1 MTELT
6 NDPKLVNAAINE
18 ALKEEPVKVKTLAPT
33 NNHVDLPGGYI
44 SPGGLLAKYAE
55 VKELTG
61 VDEEAIAKSGS
72 LGRALNTILQKG
84 LVSIGGEPVT
94 RDAFDDLLSADRDA
108 IMIGIR
114 NVTFGETIEYTAVCQ
129 SCNTTQD
136 LKIDLTKDVPVKE
149 LNNPIEDRNWT
160 IEVKAGLVNV
170 TLPTGDIQRKL
181 MENMDKTSAEM
192 NTMLLSGCV
201 LSVNGASSIGAS
213 TVLKLGMGDR
223 EKLVDEILEK
233 NPGPRLGEVKKAC
246 EACGE
251 SIPTPLS
258 LMSLFRL

>member
-1 MTELT
+1 MTELST
-6 NDPKLVNAAINE
+6 DPKLVNAAITE
-18 ALKEEPVKVKTLAPT
+18 ALKEEPVKIKTLAPA

-44 SPGGLLAKYAE
+44 SPGGSLAKYAE

-61 VDEEAIAKSGS
+61 IDEEAIAKSGS

-94 RDAFDDLLSADRDA
+94 KDAFDDLLSADRDA

-114 NVTFGETIEYTAVCQ
+114 KVTFGETIDYTAVCQ

-136 LKIDLTKDVPVKE
+136 LKIDLNKDVPVKE

-170 TLPTGDIQRKL
+170 TLPTGDVQRKL

-201 LSVNGASSIGAS
+201 LSVNGTNSIGSS

-223 EKLVDEILEK
+223 EKLVEEILEN

>member
-1 MTELT
+1 VTELT
-6 NDPKLVNAAINE
+6 TDPKLVNAAINE
-18 ALKEEPVKVKTLAPT
+18 ALKEEPVKIKTLAPT

-44 SPGGLLAKYAE
+44 SPGGSLAKYAE

-61 VDEEAIAKSGS
+61 LDEEAIAKSGS
-72 LGRALNTILQKG
+72 IGRALNTILQKG
-84 LVSIGGEPVT
+84 LASIGGEPVT

-114 NVTFGETIEYTAVCQ
+114 KVTFGEIIDYTAVCQ
-129 SCNTTQD
+129 SCNSTQD
-136 LKIDLTKDVPVKE
+136 VKIDLTKDVPVKE
-149 LNNPIEDRNWT
+149 LTNPIEDRNWT

-170 TLPTGDIQRKL
+170 TLPTGDVQRKL
-181 MENMDKTSAEM
+181 MENIDKTSAEM
-192 NTMLLSGCV
+192 NTILLAGCV
-201 LSVNGASSIGAS
+201 VSVNGTTSMGAS

-233 NPGPRLGEVKKAC
+233 NPGPRLGEVVKDC

-251 SIPTPLS
+251 AVPTPLS

>member
-1 MTELT
+1 VTELT